1 MMEVI
6 PPRTAASTTVEQ
18 LSASSGRDRLASNLY
33 CDTEEEDNDSELD
46 SKNGNG
52 KDDDTSREYAIL
64 MVEKFI
70 ADVEDDFERLR
81 DFLDNKSEAIKSAG
95 KKALTQYT
103 YMTAI

>member
-6 PPRTAASTTVEQ
+6 PPRTAATTTVEQ
-18 LSASSGRDRLASNLY
+18 LPASSGRDRLASNLY

-95 KKALTQYT
+95 NVFSNNSLFSNG
-103 YMTAI
+103 